1 MLVLLLWML
10 VPGIP
15 VMIFFAR
22 RVRAELGLQRKE
34 RVSSPSLGVL
44 VEEFLGVAAVGA
56 LLILWP
62 LALAFNR
69 RVTAFLSHHPW
80 LILRNK

>member
-1 MLVLLLWML
+1 MLIPGVL
-10 VPGIP
+10 

-34 RVSSPSLGVL
+34 RVSGPSLGAL
-44 VEEFLGVAAVGA
+44 PEEFLGIAAVGA
-56 LLILWP
+56 LLVLWP

-69 RVTAFLSHHPW
+69 RVTAFLSQHPW
-80 LILRNK
+80 LILRTK

>member
-1 MLVLLLWML
+1 MLI
-10 VPGIP
+10 PGVA

-34 RVSSPSLGVL
+34 RVSGPSLGTL
-44 VEEFLGVAAVGA
+44 PEELLGIAALTA
-56 LLILWP
+56 LLVLWP

-69 RVTAFLSHHPW
+69 HVTAFLSQHPW
-80 LILRNK
+80 RILRTK